1 MSKTNALK
9 SKSKR
14 QLMALSLLLGAGSM
28 RGASATAS
36 ATSTKEQKTVLV
48 EQTYLKA
55 KPGRRVDLIR
65 FIELNWYAMDRKGVE
80 AGIFTSYRL
89 MEEID
94 ENKDWDLVMAVG
106 YPNLMGYEEPA
117 TKARF
122 KSIRS
127 AHQEIL
133 VDGRSLKDLGDI
145 VRHHRLSLR
154 DDGMFSV

>member
-1 MSKTNALK
+1 MERDIMNETNILPN
-9 SKSKR
+9 KSKR
-14 QLMALSLLLGAGSM
+14 QLLALTLLVSAGGA
-28 RGASATAS
+28 RAGATPA
-36 ATSTKEQKTVLV
+36 KEQKTVLV

-55 KPGRRVDLIR
+55 KPGRRADLIR
-65 FIELNWYAMDRKGVE
+65 FIELNWYAMDRKGMD
-80 AGIFTSYRL
+80 AGIFTSFRL
-89 MEEID
+89 LEEID

-133 VDGRSLKDLGDI
+133 VDGLGLKDLGEI
-145 VRHHRLSLR
+145 VKHHRLRIR
-154 DDGMFSV
+154 DGGMPSN